1 MRFKRELNAI
11 ITIGSR
17 DFIKFIRDKFRV
29 LATFIFPMIFI
40 GILGGSLQSNLGKSV
55 GYNFLTFVFIGVI
68 GQTLFQST
76 ASGIISLVR
85 DREED
90 FAQEMFVAPVSR
102 FSIVLG
108 KIFGESMVALAQV
121 VGIVI
126 FGLIIRVPIDW
137 SHFARVVPVMLVA
150 CLLGGAFGILVL
162 ANLGS
167 QVSVQQIFPFII
179 FPQFFLSGVFAPIK
193 NLPPVLLV
201 LSRLAPMTYSV
212 DFIRSVYYW
221 GTPEYSKIVLF
232 SPTVGFAIISIIFAV
247 FLSVG
252 TFLFVRNERER

>member
-1 MRFKRELNAI
+1 MKKEVNAI

-17 DFIKFIRDKFRV
+17 DFIKFIRDRFRI

-55 GYNFLTFVFIGVI
+55 GFNFLTFVFIGSI

-121 VGIVI
+121 VGII
-126 FGLIIRVPIDW
+126 LFGLIIQVPIDW
-137 SHFARVVPVMLVA
+137 GHMARLIPFMIIP
-150 CLLGGAFGILVL
+150 CLLGGAFG
-162 ANLGS
+162 
-167 QVSVQQIFPFII
+167 
-179 FPQFFLSGVFAPIK
+179 VFAHIK
-193 NLPPVLLV
+193 DLPPVLLV
-201 LSRLAPMTYSV
+201 LSRIAPMTFSV
-212 DFIRSVYYW
+212 DFIRSIYYY

-232 SPTVGFAIISIIFAV
+232 NPATGLLIISVIFTV
-247 FLSVG
+247 FLSLG

>member
-1 MRFKRELNAI
+1 MKKEINAI

-17 DFIKFIRDKFRV
+17 DFIKFIRDRFRI

-55 GYNFLTFVFIGVI
+55 GFNFLTFVFIGSI

-121 VGIVI
+121 LGIVL
-126 FGLIIRVPIDW
+126 FGLIIQVPIDW
-137 SHFARVVPVMLVA
+137 SHMARLIPFMIIP
-150 CLLGGAFGILVL
+150 CLLGGAFGVLVL

-167 QVSVQQIFPFII
+167 QVSVQQIFPFVI

-193 NLPPVLLV
+193 DLPPVLLV

-212 DFIRSVYYW
+212 DFIRSIYYW

-232 SPTVGFAIISIIFAV
+232 NPVHGLVIIGIIFTV
-247 FLSVG
+247 FLSLG